1 MLEFPFIFGLKENK
15 EMEKYYV
22 NPNIEEAKTLPSSF
36 YKSSETFS
44 DVKDNIFLKCWH
56 FIGDENSL
64 IPLSKSAY
72 PFILLDN
79 FLSEPL
85 VLVRNEKDEI
95 KCFSNVCTHR
105 GNIVINDPGKYRN
118 LVCGYHGRKFDLNG
132 KFMSMPEFQ
141 DVKDFPTECDHL
153 HEFRIEN
160 LGPFLFAGINPKFEI
175 SGTIKIINERISFLP
190 INQFKLDKNKSKDYL
205 VNSNWAL
212 YCDNYLEGFHI
223 PFIHKDLNAT
233 LDYKKY
239 DVEIFKYSNLQIGYA
254 EKNEIC
260 FNIPS
265 SCQDHGEKIAAYYF
279 WIFPNMMFNFYPW
292 GLSINIVKPL
302 AVKKTKI
309 DFLSFVW
316 DDSKLNLGAGADLDK
331 VELEDE
337 EIVQRVQKGVGSR
350 FYKNGRFSPK
360 MEKGV
365 HHFHSLI
372 SEFLFK

>member
-44 DVKDNIFLKCWH
+44 NVKDNIFLKCWH

-175 SGTIKIINERISFLP
+175 SDTIKIINERISFLP

-223 PFIHKDLNAT
+223 PFVHDDLNDV
-233 LDYKKY
+233 LDYGNYETIIYNKM
-239 DVEIFKYSNLQIGYA
+239 NLQIGFA
-254 EKNEIC
+254 D
-260 FNIPS
+260 S
-265 SCQDHGEKIAAYYF
+265 SEEVFDLPEDHPDHGKNVAAYYY
-279 WIFPNMMFNFYPW
+279 WIFPNFMFNFYPW
-292 GLSINIVKPL
+292 GLSVNIVKPISINQ
-302 AVKKTKI
+302 TKV
-309 DFLSFVW
+309 SFRSYIY
-316 DDSKLNLGAGADLDK
+316 DESKLNKGAGAILDK
-331 VELEDE
+331 VEREDE
-337 EIVQRVQKGVGSR
+337 IVVEGVQKGISSS
-350 FYKNGRFSPK
+350 FYQAGRFSPTR
-360 MEKGV
+360 EKGV
-365 HHFHSLI
+365 HHFHRLLA
-372 SEFLFK
+372 EFLNS